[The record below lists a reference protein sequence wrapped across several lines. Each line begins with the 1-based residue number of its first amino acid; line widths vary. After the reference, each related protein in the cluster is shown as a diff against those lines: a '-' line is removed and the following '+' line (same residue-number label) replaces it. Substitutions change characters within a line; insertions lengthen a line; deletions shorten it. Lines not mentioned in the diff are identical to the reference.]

1 MVCYKEDHLLWEEM
15 SPEEQAKLV
24 RAAADGREGAF
35 PFLAKSFDPVLSQM
49 IRSLGAP
56 RSETEDL
63 RQEGLMGLYKACHLF
78 DPEKASFG
86 TFARVCMRSA
96 VVDALRR
103 AAPVSE
109 IPLFSEEEASSSA
122 DPQKI
127 LVEKERLLRVL
138 AEMDRIL
145 SPLERRIL
153 MERLRGADSGRIAQ
167 NLNLSRRAVDNALF
181 RGRAKLKQVDMPE

>member
-1 MVCYKEDHLLWEEM
+1 MVYKEEHFAWEEL
-15 SPEEQAKLV
+15 SPAQQADLV
-24 RAAADGREGAF
+24 RAAADGKEGAF
-35 PFLAKSFDPVLSQM
+35 PLLAKSFDPVLRFL

-56 RSETEDL
+56 RGEEEDL

-78 DPEKASFG
+78 DPEKASFA

-103 AAPVSE
+103 SSPVGE
-109 IPLFSEEEASSSA
+109 VTPVPAEEEASSLA

-127 LVEKERLLRVL
+127 LVDKERLEKLL
-138 AEMDRIL
+138 SEMDRVL

-153 MERLRGADSGRIAQ
+153 MERLRGADSNQIAAAVG
-167 NLNLSRRAVDNALF
+167 LSRRAVDNALF

>member
-1 MVCYKEDHLLWEEM
+1 MVCYKEEHFSWEAL

-24 RAAADGREGAF
+24 RDAADGREGAF
-35 PFLAKSFDPVLSQM
+35 PLLAKSFDPVLLYV

-78 DPEKASFG
+78 DPEKASFA

-103 AAPVSE
+103 AAPVSGLSSL
-109 IPLFSEEEASSSA
+109 PEEESSLSD

-127 LVEKERLLRVL
+127 LVDKERLQRVL
-138 AEMDRIL
+138 TEMDRLL

-153 MERLRGADSGRIAQ
+153 MERLRGADSAKIAES
-167 NLNLSRRAVDNALF
+167 LRLSRRTVDNALF